1 MPSSTGN
8 NLDERLARIETALAD
23 LATKADLEVA
33 VATATAALATK
44 ADLAG
49 VAKNVEIT
57 ALGRSL
63 ERLNTEIAT
72 MREEMAVQTAMITR
86 LDNTVGGLRGE
97 IRANHT
103 LINRALD
110 RVRTVETR
118 IDAIE
123 DEPS

>member
-1 MPSSTGN
+1 MPSSANN
-8 NLDERLARIETALAD
+8 NLDERLARIEATLAD
-23 LATKADLEVA
+23 LATKTDLEVA
-33 VATATAALATK
+33 VATAAAGLATK
-44 ADLAG
+44 ADLARI
-49 VAKNVEIT
+49 AKNVEI
-57 ALGRSL
+57 AGLGRSL

-86 LDNTVGGLRGE
+86 LDNTVAGLRGE

-123 DEPS
+123 DQPS